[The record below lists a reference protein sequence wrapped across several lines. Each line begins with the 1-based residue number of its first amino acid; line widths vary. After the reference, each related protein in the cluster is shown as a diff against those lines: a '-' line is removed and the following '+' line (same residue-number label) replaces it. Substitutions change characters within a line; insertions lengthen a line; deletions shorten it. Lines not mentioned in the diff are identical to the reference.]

1 MGMIDSLPNIWCLV
15 LAFCFLKILLT
26 LSPRHHSLSGGFVF
40 VCYWCFPVKYGE
52 ILECGEYISPRES
65 QLRGLFT
72 YRTNVWLYFLPP
84 LFFFFWLLLSVTCGQ
99 LFFFYKIHFYTCKF
113 HIHGFKELSAGI
125 SRKAVS
131 ALNRMASV
139 LVACLVVNPA

>member
-1 MGMIDSLPNIWCLV
+1 MGMIDSLPNIWFLV

-40 VCYWCFPVKYGE
+40 VCYWCFPVKFGE
-52 ILECGEYISPRES
+52 ILECSEYISARES
-65 QLRGLFT
+65 QLRDFFFT
-72 YRTNVWLYFLPP
+72 YRINVQLYFLPSH
-84 LFFFFWLLLSVTCGQ
+84 FFSPDSSLALLVVNS
-99 LFFFYKIHFYTCKF
+99 FFYKIHFYTCKF

>member
-1 MGMIDSLPNIWCLV
+1 MGMIDSVPNIWFLV

-40 VCYWCFPVKYGE
+40 VCYWCFPVKFGE

-65 QLRGLFT
+65 QLRDFFT
-72 YRTNVWLYFLPP
+72 YRINVRLYFLPSH
-84 LFFFFWLLLSVTCGQ
+84 FFSWLLLSVTCGQ
-99 LFFFYKIHFYTCKF
+99 LFFYKIRFYTCKF

-125 SRKAVS
+125 SRKSVS